1 MVSKVSLELGKS
13 VIFTCQS
20 GVEKNITV
28 YGQNQSGLWDIEVD
42 GVRSN
47 YTDLQAAIGEPY
59 VSYRYA

>member
-1 MVSKVSLELGKS
+1 MATKINLELGKS
-13 VIFTCQS
+13 VIFEYES
-20 GVEKNITV
+20 GVKKTIKV
-28 YGQNQSGLWDIEVD
+28 YGQNQNGKWDVEVD